1 MNITKLFWNS
11 DWSIVSS
18 HLHNPKMQLI
28 SKYLEEEPRIHVLD
42 PGTGV
47 WNVIRSIAESGVQED
62 AFYVC
67 DIDDVVKKYEVWKQK
82 LPRVY
87 PHYAVKCNDS
97 PLVLEVLAALGIG
110 FDCASKAEM
119 SQVIKM
125 GVDPK
130 RIIFANPAKP
140 ASHIR
145 HAASLGVEVMT
156 FDNEVELHKIRT
168 LYSSAKVVLRIRCD
182 SEVAQCPLGMK
193 FGCEA
198 TMEAPRLLALAK
210 NLGLHVEGISFH
222 VGSGCGDPPVFRRA
236 IARARA
242 LFDHA
247 SSALGMQL
255 TLLDLGGGYPGNKG
269 STIDAIADVVNSA
282 LEEFFPVGCGVNII
296 AEPGRFFVASA
307 YTLATHIHSLRE
319 PPPKAPSI
327 LPASVAES
335 LGNSRNQG
343 ADGKDSENLDEDV
356 KEQPKIMYYIND
368 GVYGSFG
375 NLLYDHAHVTPIPLK
390 PILSS
395 SKLVPSSIWGPT
407 CDGLDRVCEGVLL
420 PRLTVGDWIVFEDMG
435 AYTLVSAGPFNG
447 FPVPC
452 VLTVA
457 SEHVA
462 HLLRDK
468 LPLTQSHFEK
478 VIDIPLTSMS
488 NNWSPFIADGE
499 IVCRAKG
506 GKTEEWN
513 VGERLEKV
521 ENVTLNPTESD
532 LINGTRPGKGG
543 GTLGLGSE
551 VSHLHHSHT
560 PSGLPF
566 QFVEVS
572 PVVN

>member
-1 MNITKLFWNS
+1 
-11 DWSIVSS
+11 
-18 HLHNPKMQLI
+18 MQLI
-28 SKYLEEEPRIHVLD
+28 SKQLDEEPRIHVLD

-47 WNVIRSIAESGVQED
+47 WNVIRSIADSGVQED

-67 DIDDVVKKYEVWKQK
+67 DMDDIVKKFEVWKQK
-82 LPRVY
+82 LPRVV

-97 PLVLEVLAALGIG
+97 PLVLQVLAALGTG
-110 FDCASKAEM
+110 FDCASKVEM
-119 SQVIKM
+119 AQVLKM

-145 HAASLGVEVMT
+145 QAASLGVQVMT
-156 FDNEVELHKIRT
+156 FDNEVELHKIHS
-168 LYSSAKVVLRIRCD
+168 LYSSARLVLRIRCD

-198 TMEAPRLLALAK
+198 TMEGPRLLAIAK
-210 NLGLHVEGISFH
+210 SLGLHVEGISFH

-247 SSALGMQL
+247 HSALGMQL
-255 TLLDLGGGYPGNKG
+255 QLLDIGGGFPGNKG
-269 STIDAIADVVNSA
+269 SSIDTIADVVNGA
-282 LEEFFPVGCGVNII
+282 LEEFFPVGCGVRII

-319 PPPKAPSI
+319 PPPPSPSI
-327 LPASVAES
+327 LPPSVAES
-335 LGNSRNQG
+335 LAISRNAG
-343 ADGKDSENLDEDV
+343 TEGDEADNIDDSP
-356 KEQPKIMYYIND
+356 KEQPSVMYYIND

-390 PILSS
+390 PVHSG
-395 SKLVPSSIWGPT
+395 SKLILSSIWGPT

-457 SEHVA
+457 SESVEQMLHN
-462 HLLRDK
+462 K
-468 LPLTQSHFEK
+468 LPLTKRHFEK
-478 VIDIPLTSMS
+478 VIDIPFFSPMTNS
-488 NNWSPFIADGE
+488 WSSFCGDGE
-499 IVCRAKG
+499 IVYYGKG
-506 GKTEEWN
+506 GKSEEWSTEE
-513 VGERLEKV
+513 RIEKV
-521 ENVTLNPTESD
+521 GNDALTSSEVDTLSTSR
-532 LINGTRPGKGG
+532 TGKGSG
-543 GTLGLGSE
+543 ALGITMGNNEISIE
-551 VSHLHHSHT
+551 SHHAHLHHHSHT
-560 PSGLPF
+560 TPSLPF

-572 PVVN
+572 PVFN